1 MGLTKSLSLGG
12 EVAAKPTERANGR
25 NDAPSHPTPSGAL
38 PKGEP
43 LDVRIFRGMGF
54 ALCLCITKAKLAM
67 KQNDKQEFDEVM
79 KVKYYKN
86 KMIAPIIITVVVVL
100 YYVVYFGFLISLLNT
115 VWKYAFG
122 MIPLVFSAI
131 MVKVCIE
138 RINEIK
144 KGEEDDISKY

>member
-1 MGLTKSLSLGG
+1 MFYGIITLG
-12 EVAAKPTERANGR
+12 
-25 NDAPSHPTPSGAL
+25 SYI
-38 PKGEP
+38 
-43 LDVRIFRGMGF
+43 LD
-54 ALCLCITKAKLAM
+54 KL
-67 KQNDKQEFDEVM
+67 EFDEVM
-79 KVKYYKN
+79 KVKSYKK
-86 KMIAPIIITVVVVL
+86 KMIVPIIITFIVVL

-122 MIPLVFSAI
+122 IIPLVFSVI